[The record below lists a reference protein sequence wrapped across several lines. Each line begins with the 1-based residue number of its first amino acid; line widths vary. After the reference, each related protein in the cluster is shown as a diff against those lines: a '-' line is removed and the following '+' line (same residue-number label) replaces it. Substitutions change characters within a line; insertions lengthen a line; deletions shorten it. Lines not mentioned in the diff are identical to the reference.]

1 MEAQMQQFDKVT
13 EAMEAALERVFAFK
27 DSRVK
32 LPKAELDLLKT
43 FEDARDIMNDMLKK
57 TSSDRQ
63 KLADA
68 FGGDCTRIG
77 RVQVC
82 LDNADGELSAMN
94 ADDQRLKGAREACDA
109 IEKVLDDMGL
119 GFKMQEA
126 VKEEEVVMERRRTS
140 VDVSAV
146 ALAAAEH
153 QAEESAALAAQMA
166 ALAMAEAEAE
176 AAEAAPAPAPAPVPA
191 PEPKRPVNRLEA
203 EWQSKCDEDLIERIL
218 ACTEPE
224 ELQVF
229 AEEVTAAKAA
239 KIGNWMIWMVH
250 RAHLNDPTLVKF
262 EFTNLKMP
270 PGDMEPRISPKLALA
285 MEANTSITELNLAC
299 SNLQGTEAAC
309 LAVSLRSNRALLK
322 LNIDS
327 NALQP
332 LEMESIANGVAFA
345 QTLQEIRCNNVSQGR
360 QVYEAIANCVKA
372 NTFIIKV
379 GLEIKDPHF
388 RGQIDGQITRN
399 NDAARKRRVEA
410 KKAAEA
416 AAKAAAAPP

>member
-1 MEAQMQQFDKVT
+1 MAQFDKVT
-13 EAMEAALERVFAFK
+13 EAMEGALERVFAFK

-57 TSSDRQ
+57 TSGDRQ

-94 ADDQRLKGAREACDA
+94 ADDQRLKGAKEACHA
-109 IEKVLDDMGL
+109 VEKVLDDMGL

-140 VDVSAV
+140 VDVSAI
-146 ALAAAEH
+146 ALAAAEF
-153 QAEESAALAAQMA
+153 QAEESAALAMQMA
-166 ALAMAEAEAE
+166 MVAMAEAEAAKE
-176 AAEAAPAPAPAPVPA
+176 AAAAAPAPAPPPA
-191 PEPKRPVNRLEA
+191 AEPKKPLNRIEA
-203 EWQSKCDEDLIERIL
+203 EWQSKCDEDLLERIL

-224 ELQVF
+224 ELQAF
-229 AEEVTAAKAA
+229 AEEVTAARAA

-270 PGDMEPRISPKLALA
+270 SGDMEPRISPKLALA
-285 MEANTSITELNLAC
+285 MELNTCITELNLAC

-345 QTLQEIRCNNVSQGR
+345 QTLQEFRCNNVSQGR
-360 QVYEAIANCVKA
+360 QVYEAIANCVKM
-372 NTFIIKV
+372 NTFITKV

>member
-1 MEAQMQQFDKVT
+1 MEVQMAQFDKVT

-43 FEDARDIMNDMLKK
+43 FEDARDIMNDMLRK
-57 TSSDRQ
+57 TSADRQ

-94 ADDQRLKGAREACDA
+94 ADDQRLRGAKEACHA
-109 IEKVLDDMGL
+109 VEKVLDDMGL

-146 ALAAAEH
+146 ALAAAEF
-153 QAEESAALAAQMA
+153 QAEESASLAAQMA
-166 ALAMAEAEAE
+166 ALAMAEVEVKE
-176 AAEAAPAPAPAPVPA
+176 APAPAPPPA
-191 PEPKRPVNRLEA
+191 PEPKRPLNRIEA

-224 ELQVF
+224 ELQAF

-262 EFTNLKMP
+262 DFTNLKMP
-270 PGDMEPRISPKLALA
+270 SGDMEPRISPKLALA
-285 MEANTSITELNLAC
+285 MEVNTCIMELNLAC

-332 LEMESIANGVAFA
+332 LEIESIANGVAFA

-372 NTFIIKV
+372 NTFIVKV

-416 AAKAAAAPP
+416 AAKAAAAPA